1 MLNKEMIVIF
11 IGMQTNELRRSSTKV
26 SRFKRA
32 TTSRTF
38 EGWGNITESE
48 QKEKAGNEDLI
59 YLRIS

>member
-1 MLNKEMIVIF
+1 MIVIF

-48 QKEKAGNEDLI
+48 QKEKAGNEGLT
-59 YLRIS
+59 

>member
-1 MLNKEMIVIF
+1 MLIKEMIVIF

-32 TTSRTF
+32 TTSRTI

-48 QKEKAGNEDLI
+48 QKEKVGNEGLI
-59 YLRIS
+59 Y